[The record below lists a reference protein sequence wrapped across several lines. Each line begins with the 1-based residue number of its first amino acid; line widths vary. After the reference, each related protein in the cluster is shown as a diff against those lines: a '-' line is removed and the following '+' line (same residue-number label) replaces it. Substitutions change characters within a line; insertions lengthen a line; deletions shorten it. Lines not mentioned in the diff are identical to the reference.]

1 MSRIELQIINKTARI
16 APGKKK
22 LNFLLEYTQKSK
34 IINYLSTQN
43 YFFSYCLCRWHETVL
58 DIFTINIKYT

>member
-22 LNFLLEYTQKSK
+22 LNFLLEYTQKE
-34 IINYLSTQN
+34 NLLSIFLPNIVFFLQN
-43 YFFSYCLCRWHETVL
+43 RFRCNFL
-58 DIFTINIKYT
+58 IKQ